1 MNPIQLNKAL
11 QEMQALAKQAQSA
24 QAPTEPAKTEFAA
37 TLKQAVG
44 EVNRLQGESTAKSDA
59 FLRGEPVSLTEVM
72 VAQQKARVAFEATK
86 QVRNRL
92 LEAYQEISRMQV

>member
-1 MNPIQLNKAL
+1 MNPVQLNRAL
-11 QEMQALAKQAQSA
+11 QEMQALAKQAQGA
-24 QAPTEPAKTEFAA
+24 GPAAAPKAGGFAD

-44 EVNRLQGESTAKSDA
+44 TVNQIQNEATAKSEA
-59 FLRGEPVSLTEVM
+59 FLRGEPVPLTEVM
-72 VAQQKARVAFEATK
+72 VSVQKSRVAFEATK